1 MNVHSRARLTPV
13 RRAELVESIKSA
25 ALPEG
30 KAATAAGVSA
40 RTARKWV
47 KRYDE
52 GGRAA
57 LADRSSRPRRIA
69 RLTPADRSQLIERL
83 RRECRLTG
91 PAIARGLQMPRS
103 TVAAVLR
110 RAGLSR
116 LKYLTPPEPVQ
127 RYERSQ
133 AGDLIHID
141 VKKLG
146 RIKRVGHRITG
157 DRRDRSRGAGWEY
170 VHVAIDDYTRL
181 AYVEVLPNERAETA
195 VGFVTRALAFYRRH
209 GITVRQLMSDNGS
222 AYVSRDF
229 AALCTRFRLRHL
241 RTKPYTP
248 RTNGKAERFIQT
260 MLREWAY
267 VVAYDSSRWRAR
279 ALGSWLAYYNSRRPH
294 GSIGGMP
301 PLSRLR
307 SLSRNNVPGFHS

>member
-1 MNVHSRARLTPV
+1 MNLHSRARLTPV
-13 RRAELVESIKSA
+13 RRAELVESIRSA

-47 KRYDE
+47 RRYDE
-52 GGRAA
+52 GGRAG
-57 LADRSSRPRRIA
+57 LMDRSSRPRRMP
-69 RLTPADRSQLIERL
+69 RLTPTDRSQLIERL

-91 PAIARGLQMPRS
+91 PAIARALQMPRS
-103 TVAAVLR
+103 TVAAVLQ

-116 LKYLTPPEPVQ
+116 LKYLIAPEPVQ

-133 AGDLIHID
+133 PGELIHID

-146 RIKRVGHRITG
+146 RIERVGHRMTG
-157 DRRDRSRGAGWEY
+157 DRRDTSPGAGWEY

-181 AYVEVLPNERAETA
+181 AYVEVLANERADTA
-195 VGFVTRALAFYRRH
+195 VGFMTRALAFYRRH
-209 GITVRQLMSDNGS
+209 GLSVRQIMSDNGS
-222 AYVSRDF
+222 PYVSRDF
-229 AALCTRFRLRHL
+229 AALCTRFRLRHI

-267 VVAYDSSRWRAR
+267 VIAYNSSRQRAR
-279 ALGSWLAYYNSRRPH
+279 ALDSWITYYNSRRPH
-294 GSIGGMP
+294 GSIGAMP
-301 PLSRLR
+301 PLSRL
-307 SLSRNNVPGFHS
+307 SSCRNNMPGFHS